1 LALADAFFSRKD
13 PRPRARASSARSPSR
28 VARRLARAVF
38 ARDVRE
44 GSSRAFAVSAARS
57 SVPRPALARA
67 AIGEGAKVAPN
78 KRKKL
83 RSV

>member
-1 LALADAFFSRKD
+1 
-13 PRPRARASSARSPSR
+13 
-28 VARRLARAVF
+28 RLARAVF